1 VTAVLRVADPGV
13 FTTIQDL
20 GRSER
25 RAGVPTGGAMDRFA
39 LAAANL
45 LVGNAE
51 NTGALEC
58 TLAGPA
64 LEARDSCLLAITGA
78 DFEPAVNDEPVPVW
92 TSLFV
97 AKGDRLSFKG
107 RRWGARCYVAVAG
120 GFAGERWLGS
130 VATYLLVGRGGF
142 HGRPLKKGDVLET
155 AAEVPRPMVAGRN
168 LPVRLRP
175 AYLDAASL
183 SAIPG
188 PHFRHL
194 APAARKS
201 LFGGAYSVS
210 READRMGYRLEG
222 PQLQLKGEEL
232 VSFGLAFGAVQV
244 PSSGQ
249 PILLMADHQ
258 TAGGYAA
265 VAGVARADLPRAAQL
280 LPGDK
285 VQFKQV
291 GVEPAQQAWRA
302 LRAALDTLKG

>member
-1 VTAVLRVADPGV
+1 
-13 FTTIQDL
+13 
-20 GRSER
+20 
-25 RAGVPTGGAMDRFA
+25 MDRFA

-58 TLAGPA
+58 TLAGPVLA
-64 LEARDSCLLAITGA
+64 ARESCLVAIAGA
-78 DFEPAVNDEPVPVW
+78 DFQPAVNDEPVPVW
-92 TSLFV
+92 TSLFL

-107 RRWGARCYVAVAG
+107 RRWGARSYVAVAG

-130 VATYLLVGRGGF
+130 VSTYLLVGRGGF
-142 HGRPLKKGDVLET
+142 HGRQLKKGDLLET
-155 AAEVPRPMVAGRN
+155 AAEPPRPMISGRN

-175 AYLDAASL
+175 AYLDAARL
-183 SAIPG
+183 AAVPG

-194 APAARKS
+194 SPAARKS
-201 LFGGAYSVS
+201 FFSATYAVS

-222 PQLQLKGEEL
+222 AELPMKGEEL

-258 TAGGYAA
+258 TAGGYPA

-280 LPGDK
+280 VPGDK
-285 VQFKQV
+285 VQFQQV
-291 GVEPAQQAWRA
+291 GVEPAQQAWRG